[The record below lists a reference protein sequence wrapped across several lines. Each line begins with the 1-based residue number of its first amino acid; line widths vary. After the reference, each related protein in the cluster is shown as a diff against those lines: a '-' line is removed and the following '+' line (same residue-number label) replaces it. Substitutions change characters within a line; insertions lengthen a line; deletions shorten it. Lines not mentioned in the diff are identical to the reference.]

1 MKTIISTLLVSAVA
15 FVAMAAD
22 SAFDCI
28 ITSDR
33 ATYTVGEIPIISV
46 SITNK
51 STAEVILVGSLDG
64 SDVGWRSP
72 TCQLEILDAAGKPVT
87 SQMGRCGNMNILRTA
102 DFVAVPAGGTFNPF
116 GAGFFAPHQFYQFPV
131 TKPGDYTLR
140 FYYSTS
146 DRIQDY
152 FGDERMMGRTN
163 ASPDIQRLFKRVP
176 KLELKSNE
184 LKLKFTPKAK

>member
-1 MKTIISTLLVSAVA
+1 MKTIISTLLISAVA
-15 FVAMAAD
+15 FVGMAAD
-22 SAFDCI
+22 SAFDCV

-33 ATYTVGEIPIISV
+33 TTYTVGEIPIITV

-51 STAEVILVGSLDG
+51 SAKEVILVGSLDG

-72 TCQLEILDAAGKPVT
+72 KCRLEILDAAGKPVT
-87 SQMGRCGNMNILRTA
+87 LQMGRCGNMNVLRTA
-102 DFVAVPAGGTFNPF
+102 DFVAVPAGGAFNPF
-116 GAGFFAPHQFYQFPV
+116 GAGFFAPYQFYQFPV
-131 TKPGDYTLR
+131 IAPGDYTLH

-163 ASPDIQRLFKRVP
+163 AAPGIQRLFKRVP
-176 KLELKSNE
+176 KLELKSNG
-184 LKLKFTPKAK
+184 LKLKFMPKAK